1 MQNMKKEL
9 KIGILAVAV
18 LVATFFVINFLRGK
32 DLWNK
37 EYELSSTYEDVQ
49 GLLPSSPVYIKG
61 YKAGTVTEVTY
72 SKEKGAFDVLCTIS
86 RDFPV
91 PEDSRMTIYSAD
103 LMGGKAIRI
112 DMGKSPNPAE
122 DGAVLTPSVSPD
134 MLSSI
139 AAGIEPLISKGSD
152 VLDNLDNALTN
163 LNLTLSEE
171 NRESLR
177 NIMENLDRTIAEIE
191 QIVGTVEDRKDDI
204 DSFIANLNG
213 FLLSG
218 TKSHANPPF
227 LHGLVFQPL
236 GRCFDRW
243 NDMRNMYRHLSH
255 APAVYFLTGS
265 HLRGQIKWFAIFPAW
280 FQKKVLCR
288 GETRSGKDRRHRS
301 TNLETGHRQKNACLQ
316 LVRFVLPEWFH

>member
-72 SKEKGAFDVLCTIS
+72 IKEKGAFDVLCTIS

-191 QIVGTVEDRKDDI
+191 QIAGTVEGRKNDI
-204 DSFIANLNG
+204 DSFIANLNAVSSG
-213 FLLSG
+213 LDAIMERADSTMTDIRSVSAGLAEADIASLVENLDSLLVKVRG
-218 TKSHANPPF
+218 TEGTVGRLINEDSVYNSVDS
-227 LHGLVFQPL
+227 LVSDL
-236 GRCFDRW
+236 DR
-243 NDMRNMYRHLSH
+243 
-255 APAVYFLTGS
+255 
-265 HLRGQIKWFAIFPAW
+265 
-280 FQKKVLCR
+280 
-288 GETRSGKDRRHRS
+288 
-301 TNLETGHRQKNACLQ
+301 
-316 LVRFVLPEWFH
+316 LVRKIEENPKKYIRISVF

>member
-191 QIVGTVEDRKDDI
+191 QIAGTVEGRKNDI
-204 DSFIANLNG
+204 DSFIANLNAVSSG
-213 FLLSG
+213 LDAIMERANSTMTDIRSVSAGLAEADIASLVENLDSLLVKVRG
-218 TKSHANPPF
+218 TEGTVGRLINEDSVYNSVDS
-227 LHGLVFQPL
+227 LVSDL
-236 GRCFDRW
+236 DR
-243 NDMRNMYRHLSH
+243 
-255 APAVYFLTGS
+255 
-265 HLRGQIKWFAIFPAW
+265 
-280 FQKKVLCR
+280 
-288 GETRSGKDRRHRS
+288 
-301 TNLETGHRQKNACLQ
+301 
-316 LVRFVLPEWFH
+316 LVRKIEENPKKYIRISVF